1 MNDNVRPL
9 HANRDYGSQP
19 QQRQY
24 TPRPNDKG
32 EFKAKGHDKQLQDA
46 QYGDATVEVESISG
60 TFYSGKLV
68 RRDRYTVTLKS
79 ATGRERII
87 FKHAIECITVLR
99 TGAEAD
105 LPKLA
110 A

>member
-9 HANRDYGSQP
+9 HANRDYSAQP
-19 QQRQY
+19 QRQH

-32 EFKAKGHDKQLQDA
+32 PFQAKGHDKQLQDA
-46 QYGDATVEVESISG
+46 QYSLSTLEIETIAG

-68 RRDRYTVTLKS
+68 RRDRYTVTILS
-79 ATGRERII
+79 TTGVERII
-87 FKHAIECITVLR
+87 FKHAIESIVVVR
-99 TGAEAD
+99 AAAE

>member
-9 HANRDYGSQP
+9 HANRDYSAQP
-19 QQRQY
+19 QRQHAA
-24 TPRPNDKG
+24 PRPNEK
-32 EFKAKGHDKQLQDA
+32 FQAKGHDKQLQDA
-46 QYGDATVEVESISG
+46 QYGDATVEVETISG

-99 TGAEAD
+99 TGADAD